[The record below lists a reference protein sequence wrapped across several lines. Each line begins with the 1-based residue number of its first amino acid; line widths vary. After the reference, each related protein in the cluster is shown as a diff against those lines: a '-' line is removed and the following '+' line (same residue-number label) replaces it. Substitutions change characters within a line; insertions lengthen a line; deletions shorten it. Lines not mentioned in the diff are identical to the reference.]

1 MVELQIQVQM
11 TTVRILLVA
20 ALTILGMAVIILGLV
35 PVAPDQ
41 APQAA
46 AASLLAVAAAVVL
59 VLGAL
64 VRVLA
69 EVPEE
74 VQELEA
80 QVLRAVQAQEALA
93 NLHQAKAKEE
103 ARFHPQAVVDQPT
116 AVEAVQNQEQSAAK
130 KTQPRHQ
137 VGSLKARQMAMAA
150 VKAAEAKNKKANKK
164 K

>member
-1 MVELQIQVQM
+1 MVELQIQATM

-20 ALTILGMAVIILGLV
+20 ALTILGMAVMILGLV

-74 VQELEA
+74 VQALEA

-93 NLHQAKAKEE
+93 NRDQAKAKEE
-103 ARFHPQAVVDQPT
+103 ARFHPQAVVDQP
-116 AVEAVQNQEQSAAK
+116 AVVEAVQNQERSAAK

-137 VGSLKARQMAMAA
+137 VGSLKARQMAMVA
-150 VKAAEAKNKKANKK
+150 VKVEEAKSKKANKK

>member
-150 VKAAEAKNKKANKK
+150 VKAAEAKNKKASKK

>member
-1 MVELQIQVQM
+1 M

-20 ALTILGMAVIILGLV
+20 ALTILGMVVMILGLV
-35 PVAPDQ
+35 PVAPEQ

-46 AASLLAVAAAVVL
+46 AAALLAVAVAVVL

-64 VRVLA
+64 VRDLA

-80 QVLRAVQAQEALA
+80 QVLRAVQAQEVRDSQVPVKV
-93 NLHQAKAKEE
+93 NQEE
-103 ARFHPQAVVDQPT
+103 VRFHPQEEEARLR
-116 AVEAVQNQEQSAAK
+116 AAVQSQEQSVGK

-137 VGSLKARQMAMAA
+137 VGSLKARQMAMVV
-150 VKAAEAKNKKANKK
+150 VKAEEARSKKANKK